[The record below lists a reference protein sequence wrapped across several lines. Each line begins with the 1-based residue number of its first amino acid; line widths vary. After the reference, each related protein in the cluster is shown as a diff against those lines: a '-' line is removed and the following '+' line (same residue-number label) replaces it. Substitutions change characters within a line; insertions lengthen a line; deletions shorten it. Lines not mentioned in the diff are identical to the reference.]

1 MIYERETIIK
11 YRIDRALETLE
22 EAKILSTGNH
32 WNTVANRL
40 YYACFY
46 IVIALLFKNSFR
58 TKSHSGART
67 TFSKEFIK
75 TGLVK
80 KDLGIL
86 FGNLFN
92 KRQEGD
98 YEDVKIFTK
107 EEIEPLISEAEK
119 FILVIRELIGQ

>member
-1 MIYERETIIK
+1 MIYDREAIIK
-11 YRIDRALETLE
+11 IRIDRALETLE
-22 EAKILSTGNH
+22 EAKILASENH
-32 WNTVANRL
+32 WNTVTNRL

-75 TGLVK
+75 IGLVK
-80 KDLGIL
+80 KDLGVL
-86 FGNLFN
+86 YGNLFN

-98 YEDVKIFTK
+98 YEDIKLFTK
-107 EEIEPLISEAEK
+107 EDIEPLIQEAEN
-119 FILVIRELIGQ
+119 FIRVIRGLIGQ